1 MEVKKMTI
9 YELDHWALFDTLS
22 GDQMSRLKNV
32 IENRV
37 APDTKQNNSVAEVSF
52 QSMLDSETAKLEK

>member
-1 MEVKKMTI
+1 MTI
-9 YELDHWALFDTLS
+9 YELDHWAVFDTLS
-22 GDQMSRLKNV
+22 GDQMSRLKSV

>member
-1 MEVKKMTI
+1 MTI

>member
-1 MEVKKMTI
+1 MTI

-22 GDQMSRLKNV
+22 GDQMSRLKSV

>member
-1 MEVKKMTI
+1 MTI
-9 YELDHWALFDTLS
+9 YELDHWALFVTLS